1 MLCKSLLNV
10 TRQTS
15 LLTAPTN
22 LLSKAAVPW
31 VTALQTRLINYATI
45 DSPKPGTGRPYRYFV
60 HYPKDGKYTIK
71 HLDMT
76 FLGGRDPETGRIVV
90 GTWGGGRKPKYRW
103 VDYRRTGPTE
113 AGQAKE
119 EKVIEV
125 QYDPNRSAFIA
136 LVGAGSHLRYIIAT
150 TTMNMGDVIKST
162 SHIPEIPGP
171 GKPGDSFSLG
181 ALANGTEICCVERF
195 PGEGAFYLMG
205 AGNKGTVLR
214 RRKDGRVVVQV
225 RERLQVALEPTCN
238 AVVGQVS
245 NEFFD
250 KVHVG
255 SATRLRWI
263 GFRPRSG
270 LHQRKTGYHG
280 RKVRPLPPAV
290 VPKKGQGVDPREV
303 LSLSCVGEDPSC
315 RVVPKTNRRS

>member
-1 MLCKSLLNV
+1 MFCKSLLNV
-10 TRQTS
+10 TKQSSILIASSNVLTKTTPVQSR
-15 LLTAPTN
+15 LL
-22 LLSKAAVPW
+22 
-31 VTALQTRLINYATI
+31 NYARI
-45 DSPKPGTGRPYRYFV
+45 DAPRPGTGRPYRYIV

-103 VDYRRTGPTE
+103 VDYNRTGPSE
-113 AGQAKE
+113 PGAFKE

-125 QYDPNRSAFIA
+125 QYDPNRSPFIA
-136 LVGAGSHLRYIIAT
+136 LVGSGTHLRYVIAT
-150 TTMNMGDVIKST
+150 TTMNMGDIIRSS

-181 ALANGTEICCVERF
+181 ALANGTEVCCVERF
-195 PGEGAFYLMG
+195 PGEGAFYLMK
-205 AGNKGTVLR
+205 AGEKGHVVR
-214 RRKDGRVVVQV
+214 RTKEGRIVVHV

-238 AVVGQVS
+238 AVVGQCS

-250 KVHVG
+250 EVHVG
-255 SATRLRWI
+255 SATRLRWL

-270 LHQRKTGYHG
+270 LWQRKTGYHG
-280 RKVRPLPPAV
+280 RKVRPIPPAV
-290 VPKKGQGVDPREV
+290 VPRKGQGVNPREV
-303 LSLSCVGEDPSC
+303 VKLSCQGEDPPR
-315 RVVPKTNRRS
+315 RVVPKTNRKS